1 MKESI
6 NDVLK
11 KLEGLNTIDM
21 IQKKLKVSKKTAI
34 KKVHELRKKGYVETS
49 GGRQQPRIY
58 RIARIKIKKIGY
70 QGLYDIINENSP
82 VKLVKLYEHRIINKK
97 LPIEE
102 ALVRAVKTEDYRVIL
117 ASLALFSK
125 IKNWSRL
132 YQYAKQNK
140 VRKKIGALYDVA
152 RTTIRVKKMNEKTR
166 NLLRTAKEKN
176 RYIVKDLKSKDF
188 IDIEKKWKIYIPF
201 NKTDLTRLKE

>member
-11 KLEGLNTIDM
+11 KLEGLNTIGM
-21 IQKKLKVSKKTAI
+21 IQKKLNVSKKTAI

-70 QGLYDIINENSP
+70 PGLYDIINENSP